1 MAAPEND
8 QLLNIPDFVT
18 QKILFSLVSVADLV
32 LTCFNSAVCSF
43 WFAVIKSDPMKHSEV
58 CFHHFCPKIRII
70 HLLYLLHIHHFNFV
84 ISAFLFLKQNIL
96 FVTK

>member
-1 MAAPEND
+1 
-8 QLLNIPDFVT
+8 
-18 QKILFSLVSVADLV
+18 
-32 LTCFNSAVCSF
+32 
-43 WFAVIKSDPMKHSEV
+43 MKHSEV